1 MFRRPVRVRR
11 RLNRSTHY
19 GMIRSLPGSPAGGSS
34 EQLFVDSA
42 TGIFVNGI
50 TGVFV
55 GMAVLYLAM
64 KLIALVSAMG
74 SGPDKT
80 D

>member
-1 MFRRPVRVRR
+1 MEAAV
-11 RLNRSTHY
+11 
-19 GMIRSLPGSPAGGSS
+19 
-34 EQLFVDSA
+34 
-42 TGIFVNGI
+42 GIFVNGI

-64 KLIALVSAMG
+64 KLIALASATNTD
-74 SGPDKT
+74 PEKT

>member
-1 MFRRPVRVRR
+1 
-11 RLNRSTHY
+11 
-19 GMIRSLPGSPAGGSS
+19 MIRSLPGSPAQLES

-50 TGVFV
+50 TGVFI

-64 KLIALVSAMG
+64 KLIALVSAIG
-74 SGPDKT
+74 SEADKNG
-80 D
+80 